1 MNSFYSEEELKAI
14 ITGANETEEI
24 PQVQNG
30 HINHILYTFN
40 AFNTGMYNDKGKAKF
55 DGPKAKF
62 DARIDNMIG
71 LTKILGTDDYLQLE
85 SYLGNIKNI
94 IGTEPDNSKIVTQV
108 ANLLGITKPLEIS
121 YAFKSTAG
129 RTTKEGIYDRFDQG
143 NDESLSYIIS
153 DD

>member
-1 MNSFYSEEELKAI
+1 
-14 ITGANETEEI
+14 
-24 PQVQNG
+24 
-30 HINHILYTFN
+30 
-40 AFNTGMYNDKGKAKF
+40 
-55 DGPKAKF
+55 
-62 DARIDNMIG
+62 MIG

-121 YAFKSTAG
+121 YAIKSTAG
-129 RTTKEGIYDRFDQG
+129 RTTGTGVYDRFDQG
-143 NDESLSYIIS
+143 DDESLSYIVS